1 MLQPRRDLLEE
12 AFCSADSPWKGQ
24 NGWHGTRV
32 PGAEQPS
39 KQLEGRR
46 TDKTHSVTRLNGVAK
61 HRRDPRSA
69 FVKLRVCP
77 PALTKVTVDDPETAI
92 RIRRGLE
99 ASRNRLP
106 KHQPVH
112 ASTPSAHGSTA

>member
-24 NGWHGTRV
+24 KAWHRTRV
-32 PGAEQPS
+32 PGAEQSS

-46 TDKTHSVTRLNGVAK
+46 SDKTHSVTHLDGFAK
-61 HRRDPRSA
+61 HRSDLRSA

-77 PALTKVTVDDPETAI
+77 PVLTKVTVDDPETAI

-99 ASRNRLP
+99 ASRI
-106 KHQPVH
+106 V
-112 ASTPSAHGSTA
+112 SPSINSFTLHP